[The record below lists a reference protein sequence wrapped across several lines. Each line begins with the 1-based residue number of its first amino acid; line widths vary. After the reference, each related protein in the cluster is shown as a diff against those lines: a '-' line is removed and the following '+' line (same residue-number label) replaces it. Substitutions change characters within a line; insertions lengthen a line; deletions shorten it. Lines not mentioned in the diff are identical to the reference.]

1 MVCDANV
8 NKNVLKILINI
19 KKKIFFIII
28 IFNINLEA
36 GDLLHNHHFDVY
48 NGRQF
53 RQTSR
58 TEITRNATIL
68 QFCRYSYF
76 HFVSDNL

>member
-19 KKKIFFIII
+19 KDFFLIII
-28 IFNINLEA
+28 IFNNNHEA
-36 GDLLHNHHFDVY
+36 GDLLHNHHFDGY
-48 NGRQF
+48 NGGLF

-58 TEITRNATIL
+58 TKLTRDATIL
-68 QFCRYSYF
+68 KFW
-76 HFVSDNL
+76 